1 MYHVSPKVN
10 KEDGDG
16 TKRKRDAKQD
26 EEQEGSDF
34 RDVGGQCV
42 GNGFLQVVK
51 NETTYS
57 KWEGEGE
64 GQKWRARER
73 KKKGRRRLDKGEA
86 EREGGR
92 KWRLDG
98 RGRKSRGRK
107 WKGEEEG

>member
-34 RDVGGQCV
+34 RNVGGQCV
-42 GNGFLQVVK
+42 GNGFLQIVK

-57 KWEGEGE
+57 KWEGEGK
-64 GQKWRARER
+64 GRKWRARER
-73 KKKGRRRLDKGEA
+73 MKKGRRRLDKREA
-86 EREGGR
+86 N
-92 KWRLDG
+92 DI
-98 RGRKSRGRK
+98 
-107 WKGEEEG
+107 

>member
-92 KWRLDG
+92 GWRLDG
-98 RGRKSRGRK
+98 RGRKSSGRK